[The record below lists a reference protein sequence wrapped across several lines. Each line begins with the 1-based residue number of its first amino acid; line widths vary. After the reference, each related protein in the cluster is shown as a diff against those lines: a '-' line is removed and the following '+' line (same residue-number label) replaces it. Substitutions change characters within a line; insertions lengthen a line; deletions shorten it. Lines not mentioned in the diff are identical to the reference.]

1 MGKQLNCKDIEIEV
15 KPKEPFAND
24 ALNRQR
30 FASILNSI
38 IEVYSD
44 TGIVLSLNGEW
55 GTGKTTFVRMWRQ
68 QLIDNGYR
76 TLYFNAWKTD
86 FYDDALSAIL
96 GELNSEFPN
105 SEHIKGIV
113 EKGAKI
119 SLSIG
124 EAIAKG
130 LLRKFTG
137 IESDALSAAISSVK
151 EQFVDSV
158 ESYAKRKSDLED
170 FKKSLAE
177 FVASESNGKPVIFF
191 IDELDRCNPSY
202 AVQVLERIKHLFE
215 VPNIVFVVAVNEK
228 QFQYAVQGF
237 YGSNNI
243 DGQEYLRRFFDISFT
258 LPTPDLDEYAKV
270 LYERHHFD
278 SFFSFPRNGYYSSYP
293 SNNRENEV
301 FLSFAGTMLAGS
313 NLNLRLAN
321 KIFAYTRLA
330 ICGYGGGAN
339 ICSDTFFL
347 LCFIKVT
354 NPQLF
359 SDIKMGTF
367 SIQGLVDELEK
378 QLPQGIF
385 AAETDM
391 YAPRH
396 TAWAIA
402 GLIAHYS
409 YADRGIERE
418 SSFKGKKTDDS
429 KSLVFP
435 LTTTKLKKNLLDEA
449 LTYIMESQR
458 NYMYGLKNMVEK
470 IELSG
475 YLSIQM

>member
-1 MGKQLNCKDIEIEV
+1 MSNQLNCKDLEIEV
-15 KPKEPFAND
+15 KPNAPFEND

-30 FASILNSI
+30 FASILNSVI
-38 IEVYSD
+38 GVYSD
-44 TGIVLSLNGEW
+44 SGIVLSLNGEW
-55 GTGKTTFVRMWRQ
+55 GSGKTTFVRMWRQ
-68 QLIDNGYR
+68 QLIDNGYK

-96 GELNSEFPN
+96 GELKSEFPN
-105 SEHIKGIV
+105 SEHIKDIV

-130 LLRKFTG
+130 FLRKFTG
-137 IESDALSAAISSVK
+137 IEYEALSAAISSVK
-151 EQFVDSV
+151 DQFVDSV
-158 ESYAKRKSDLED
+158 ESYAKRKLDLED
-170 FKKSLAE
+170 FKTSLSE

-228 QFQYAVQGF
+228 QLQYAIQGF

-243 DGQEYLRRFFDISFT
+243 DGQEYLRRFFDISFS
-258 LPTPDLDEYAKV
+258 LPTPDLNEYAKV

-278 SFFSFPRNGYYSSYP
+278 TFFSFPRGGYYSSY
-293 SNNRENEV
+293 SSEDREHEV
-301 FLSFAGTMLAGS
+301 FIGFAGTLLAGS

-330 ICGYGGGAN
+330 LYGYGGGAN
-339 ICSDTFFL
+339 ICSDTFLL
-347 LCFIKVT
+347 LCYIKVT
-354 NPQLF
+354 NPQFF
-359 SDIKMGTF
+359 SDIKMGAF
-367 SIQGLVDELEK
+367 SIQELVDELEK
-378 QLPQGIF
+378 QLPPGIF
-385 AAETDM
+385 SPETDV

-409 YADRGIERE
+409 YADRGIERDP
-418 SSFKGKKTDDS
+418 SFKGQKNDDS
-429 KSLVFP
+429 KDLVFP
-435 LTTTKLKKNLLDEA
+435 LKTAKLKKDLLDEA
-449 LTYIMESQR
+449 LTYVMRSQR
-458 NYMYGLKNMVEK
+458 NYMYGLKNMIEK

-475 YLSIQM
+475 YLSF

>member
-1 MGKQLNCKDIEIEV
+1 MAIALNCKDIEIEV
-15 KPKEPFAND
+15 KPNAPFDND

-30 FASILNSI
+30 FASILNSVV
-38 IEVYSD
+38 EVYSD
-44 TGIVLSLNGEW
+44 SGIVLSLNGEW

-68 QLIDNGYR
+68 QLIDNGYC

-96 GELNSEFPN
+96 GELKSEFPN
-105 SEHIKGIV
+105 SEQIKSVV

-137 IESDALSAAISSVK
+137 IESEALSAAISSVK

-158 ESYAKRKSDLED
+158 ESYAKRKLDLED
-170 FKKSLAE
+170 FKKSLFE

-191 IDELDRCNPSY
+191 VDELDRCNPSY

-215 VPNIVFVVAVNEK
+215 VPNIVFVVAVNET
-228 QFQYAVQGF
+228 QLQYAVQGF

-258 LPTPDLDEYAKV
+258 LPTPDLNEYAKV
-270 LYERHHFD
+270 LYDRHNFE
-278 SFFSFPRNGYYSSYP
+278 SFFSFPRNGYYSSNL
-293 SNNRENEV
+293 SNNRENEI
-301 FLSFAGTMLAGS
+301 FISFAGTLLAGS

-330 ICGYGGGAN
+330 LCGYGGGAN

-347 LCFIKVT
+347 LCYIKVVK
-354 NPQLF
+354 PQLF
-359 SDIKMGTF
+359 SDIKMGAF

-378 QLPQGIF
+378 QLPPGIF

-391 YAPRH
+391 FAPRH
-396 TAWAIA
+396 SAWAIA
-402 GLIAHYS
+402 GLIAHYL

-418 SSFKGKKTDDS
+418 PSFKGQKNGDS
-429 KSLVFP
+429 KDLIFP
-435 LTTTKLKKNLLDEA
+435 LKTAKIKKDLLDEA
-449 LTYIMESQR
+449 LTYVMRSQR
-458 NYMYGLKNMVEK
+458 NYMYGLKNMIEK

-475 YLSIQM
+475 YFRF